1 MKMIVQVAPTL
12 GPGTSPDGI
21 TVRPIY
27 SMRPKAA
34 SGSIKVSNHLQSQQ
48 RNANIAERAQQG

>member
-1 MKMIVQVAPTL
+1 MKMIVLAAPTL

-27 SMRPKAA
+27 SMRPKTA
-34 SGSIKVSNHLQSQQ
+34 SGSMKVNNHLQSQQ

>member
-12 GPGTSPDGI
+12 GPGASPDGI

-34 SGSIKVSNHLQSQQ
+34 SGSMKVSNHLQSQQ

>member
-12 GPGTSPDGI
+12 GPGASPDGI
-21 TVRPIY
+21 KVRPIY

-34 SGSIKVSNHLQSQQ
+34 SGSMKVNNHLQSQQ

>member
-27 SMRPKAA
+27 SMRPEAA
-34 SGSIKVSNHLQSQQ
+34 SGSMKVSNHLQSQQ

>member
-34 SGSIKVSNHLQSQQ
+34 TGSMKVSNHLQSQQ

>member
-1 MKMIVQVAPTL
+1 VKMIVLAAPTL

-27 SMRPKAA
+27 SMRPKNA
-34 SGSIKVSNHLQSQQ
+34 SGSIKVNNHSQSQQ